1 MIASAMSR
9 VAELSSISLL
19 NAGSQFSAVCF
30 GAVPPRRRIAASAD
44 IQRELDTVG
53 HDHWGCARIRQT
65 LACIAT
71 ICFHIELFFCA
82 HE

>member
-9 VAELSSISLL
+9 VAELSPTSLL
-19 NAGSQFSAVCF
+19 NTGSQFSPICF
-30 GAVPPRRRIAASAD
+30 GALSLRRRIAGSAD
-44 IQRELDTVG
+44 IQRELDIVG

-71 ICFHIELFFCA
+71 ICFHIELLFCA